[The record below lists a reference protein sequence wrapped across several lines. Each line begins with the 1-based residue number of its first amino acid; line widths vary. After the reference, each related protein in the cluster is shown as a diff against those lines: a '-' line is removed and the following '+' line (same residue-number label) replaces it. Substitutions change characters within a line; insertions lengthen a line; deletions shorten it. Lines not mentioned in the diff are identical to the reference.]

1 MKFTAGQAAKA
12 VGKSMPTISKALKT
26 GRLSAQKNGNKYEI
40 DASELFR
47 VWPKLVSSE
56 GLPNHEV
63 KGSPLDLVNS
73 KNNEEI
79 KALQDV
85 LNAERKLSSEKDSRI
100 ADLTQRAER
109 AEQKEDAAQAQLT
122 GLITDQREKAVAP
135 PRRFFGFLKG

>member
-26 GRLSAQKNGNKYEI
+26 GRLSAQKIGNKYEI

-47 VWPKLVSSE
+47 VWPKVVSSE

-63 KGSPLDLVNS
+63 KGSPLSSVNP
-73 KNNEEI
+73 KNDGEI
-79 KALQDV
+79 KALQDA
-85 LNAERKLSSEKDSRI
+85 LNAERKLNSEKDGRI

-109 AEQKEDAAQAQLT
+109 AEQKEDAAQAQL
-122 GLITDQREKAVAP
+122 GLLTDQRENVVAP
-135 PRRFFGFLKG
+135 PRRFFGLLKG